1 MKTTKKIL
9 ALILGILI
17 LTSCFAIS
25 ASAAVSNTRYS
36 VLVLDVSGSMRGSPV
51 AELKVAATKFCEEVL
66 KSNRSSNKIAIVSF
80 ASSSNTVCD
89 FTSDLATLKDGI
101 DNLYASGSTNLSAG
115 LSTAK
120 SLLENVDSNAIKNA
134 LVMCDGYPDSTSSAY
149 NVVKTYPLHWNIYGL
164 YFYQDGYYDSAATVM
179 KTVGRNGYYEVKDG
193 DALSFTFATEWS
205 GNVTTKDANKVIV
218 KIACPV
224 DVYVTLNGQT
234 LSRRNPQTT
243 FGTLDITTDASGEEI
258 KTLTL
263 AYNNEYDI
271 QIDGYDTGTMDCTID
286 YFCNDDSLFNVTY
299 PTVNVTENTKISTH
313 IDVDNARI
321 TLDVDAD
328 GDGVVDNQ
336 VAPKV
341 STSNF
346 FYRLRNFFKELFYK
360 IREFFS
366 RIFGINMK

>member
-17 LTSCFAIS
+17 LTSSFAIS
-25 ASAAVSNTRYS
+25 ASAVSNTRYS
-36 VLVLDVSGSMRGSPV
+36 VLVLDVSGSMSGSPV

-66 KSNRSSNKIAIVSF
+66 KSNRSNNKIAIVSF
-80 ASSSNTVCD
+80 ASSDKTVCD
-89 FTSDLATLKDGI
+89 FTDDLTTLKDGI
-101 DNLYASGSTNLSAG
+101 DNLYASGGTNLAPA

-120 SLLENVDSNAIKNA
+120 NMLDGVDSNAIKNV
-134 LVMCDGYPDSTSSAY
+134 LVMCDGDPWDTSSAY
-149 NVVKTYPLHWNIYGL
+149 SVVKTYPLHWNVYGL
-164 YFYQDGYYDSAATVM
+164 YFYQAGYSNGAATVM

-205 GNVTTKDANKVIV
+205 GNVTTKDANKVV
-218 KIACPV
+218 VRIACPV

-234 LSRRNPQTT
+234 LSQSNPQTT
-243 FGTLDITTDASGEEI
+243 FGTLDITTDASGDEI

-313 IDVDNARI
+313 IDVGNSRI

-336 VAPKV
+336 VAPNV

-360 IREFFS
+360 IREFFN
-366 RIFGINMK
+366 GILGISFK